1 VKARF
6 KIAILIFIISLILPI
21 VAFKLKAP
29 EFLNSLEKRI
39 ANFQEPSEIQVAE
52 RKSFYV
58 SNLNDPFKLSE
69 RVKILSKAT
78 GLSQEYNELL
88 MLSMIYKGKR
98 KYVQIGDKIVKE
110 GERFGNFRVMKILED
125 KVLIKDK
132 KGEKKWLKVEG

>member
-29 EFLNSLEKRI
+29 EFLNSLEIRI
-39 ANFQEPSEIQVAE
+39 ANFQEPEIQVAE
-52 RKSFYV
+52 RRSFYV